1 MVLDE
6 SKRLKRNAI
15 HRAYYHRNKEK
26 CQAYVKDWVKRNPDY
41 QRLYRE
47 KRKKIKR
54 FDDIELYEA
63 MIQKLKLEVEK
74 LKKEENEK
82 NDFSQNGLKKS
93 SQENNNGE
101 RESQSPNSREEGGNN
116 NTSNEN

>member
-47 KRKKIKR
+47 RRRRIKQ
-54 FDDIELYEA
+54 FNDIELYEA
-63 MIQKLKLEVEK
+63 MIQKLKIEVEK
-74 LKKEENEK
+74 LKKEELEK
-82 NDFSQNGLKKS
+82 IDSPNGLKK
-93 SQENNNGE
+93 NLNNINNGE
-101 RESQSPNSREEGGNN
+101 KQSHSPNSGEEGRNYD
-116 NTSNEN
+116 TSNEN

>member
-47 KRKKIKR
+47 KKR
-54 FDDIELYEA
+54 RIRQFNDIELYEA
-63 MIQKLKLEVEK
+63 MIEKLKVEVEK
-74 LKKEENEK
+74 LKKEECEKIDSLK
-82 NDFSQNGLKKS
+82 NDLKKYEI
-93 SQENNNGE
+93 ENNNDDEKRNPTNDTGE
-101 RESQSPNSREEGGNN
+101 GEGIDDV
-116 NTSNEN
+116 